1 MNEWEK
7 FVLKRGHLKVIF
19 TLYVDQEKKIIH
31 LLDLHQEG
39 TLWLVNTLDQDLQET
54 IIDKLRRTYG
64 NLGFSDYRW
73 FLYEP
78 VRISEYRADAKAF
91 NRQFLTVKETCD
103 LYPKFVEKVNSI
115 SV

>member
-1 MNEWEK
+1 M
-7 FVLKRGHLKVIF
+7 FS
-19 TLYVDQEKKIIH
+19 LYVDQKKKIIH

-54 IIDKLRRTYG
+54 IIDQLRHTYG
-64 NLGFSDYRW
+64 DLDFSGFRW

-78 VRISEYRADAKAF
+78 VRISEYRAEATAF
-91 NRQFLTVKETCD
+91 SRQFLKIEDTCN
-103 LYPKFVEKVNSI
+103 LYSKFVERVNSI